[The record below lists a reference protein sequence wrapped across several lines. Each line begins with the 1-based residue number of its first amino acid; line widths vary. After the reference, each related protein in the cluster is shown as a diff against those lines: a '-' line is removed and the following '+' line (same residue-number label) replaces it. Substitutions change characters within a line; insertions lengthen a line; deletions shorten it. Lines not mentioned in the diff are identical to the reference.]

1 MTGFYLRRY
10 FFRAN
15 YADVVGA
22 VGLPWLLPLGD
33 FG

>member
-1 MTGFYLRRY
+1 MTGFHSRRF

-22 VGLPWLLPLGD
+22 VGLPLLLPLGD